1 MSKIPE
7 ILTSISGEK
16 IDSVEKWEN
25 FRREEIIHL
34 FEEYMYGV
42 RDIERPDDLVFKM
55 TLLMKNEKEKSEGD
69 GEKDPPIYVYEYYR
83 IDDRRVRVCI
93 YKQEGYNGKR
103 LTSEV
108 DDFYIST
115 FAFKKIVS
123 AFNGV
128 LNAEIIDSNVGY
140 RDEQD

>member
-42 RDIERPDDLVFKM
+42 RDIERPDDLVFNVKREFYIYGM
-55 TLLMKNEKEKSEGD
+55 RVKDIEIGFDDYRFPFKLYLPAKLEK
-69 GEKDPPIYVYEYYR
+69 PAPAFIYVQHENLENFIKDIR
-83 IDDRRVRVCI
+83 N
-93 YKQEGYNGKR
+93 KFSGYA
-103 LTSEV
+103 TSEA
-108 DDFYIST
+108 YAWPGMSISGT
-115 FAFKKIVS
+115 SIMPRCAP
-123 AFNGV
+123 
-128 LNAEIIDSNVGY
+128 
-140 RDEQD
+140 